1 MGKRKA
7 SGKSSKTNG
16 NTCEKHIEA
25 RAVLLYRWSQVV
37 IFLAASCEI
46 RVYMFQL
53 DNPFHSH
60 LGIVLCESEG
70 V

>member
-1 MGKRKA
+1 MLLLFTDGAKLPFFLQHGEKL
-7 SGKSSKTNG
+7 KSLPVFRS
-16 NTCEKHIEA
+16 
-25 RAVLLYRWSQVV
+25 
-37 IFLAASCEI
+37 
-46 RVYMFQL
+46 